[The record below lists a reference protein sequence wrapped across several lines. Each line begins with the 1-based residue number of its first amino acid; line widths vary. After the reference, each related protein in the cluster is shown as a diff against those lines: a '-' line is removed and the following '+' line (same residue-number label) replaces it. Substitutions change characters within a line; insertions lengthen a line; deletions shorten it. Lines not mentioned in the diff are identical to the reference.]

1 MGNRQTATHKVT
13 SQSGRPAT
21 YQSRA
26 PRERSANV
34 SEEVET
40 TGLADAARENL
51 AAELDRLRQRRDRLE
66 VEVKNDR
73 GMIGDH
79 GDAAEAIQRAD
90 ELAVLGDRINE
101 LDRRLR
107 TGPSRSDASEIL
119 PGGTEV
125 TLRFPDGEVVT
136 MHVIS
141 IVEETPVGRE
151 SETLT
156 ARSPLGQALAGHQPG
171 DTVTYSTPQGENQ
184 VELLSVKLPT

>member
-1 MGNRQTATHKVT
+1 VSDKRQ
-13 SQSGRPAT
+13 
-21 YQSRA
+21 
-26 PRERSANV
+26 SA
-34 SEEVET
+34 
-40 TGLADAARENL
+40 ADAARENL

-73 GMIGDH
+73 GMVGDH

-90 ELAVLGDRINE
+90 ELVVLGDRINE

-107 TGPSRSDASEIL
+107 TGPADSDEETL

-136 MHVIS
+136 MNVIS

-151 SETLT
+151 GETLT
-156 ARSPLGQALAGHQPG
+156 ARSPLGQALAGRKAG

-184 VELLSVKLPT
+184 VELISVKLPR

>member
-1 MGNRQTATHKVT
+1 VWQR
-13 SQSGRPAT
+13 
-21 YQSRA
+21 SRKR
-26 PRERSANV
+26 RERSTDV
-34 SEEVET
+34 SNKRQSA
-40 TGLADAARENL
+40 ADAARENL

-73 GMIGDH
+73 GMVGDH

-90 ELAVLGDRINE
+90 ELVVLGDRINE

-107 TGPSRSDASEIL
+107 TGPSQSDQSETL

-125 TLRFPDGEVVT
+125 TLRFADGEVVT
-136 MHVIS
+136 MQVIS

-151 SETLT
+151 GETLT
-156 ARSPLGQALAGHQPG
+156 ARSPLGQALAGHKAG

-184 VELLSVKLPT
+184 VELIAVKLPK

>member
-1 MGNRQTATHKVT
+1 VYNGLKNQGASRQ
-13 SQSGRPAT
+13 R
-21 YQSRA
+21 SRRR
-26 PRERSANV
+26 RERLTDVSNKAQSA
-34 SEEVET
+34 
-40 TGLADAARENL
+40 ADAARENL

-73 GMIGDH
+73 GMVGDH

-90 ELAVLGDRINE
+90 ELVVLGDRINE

-107 TGPSRSDASEIL
+107 TGPSQSDQSETL

-125 TLRFPDGEVVT
+125 TLRFADGEVVT
-136 MHVIS
+136 MQVIS

-151 SETLT
+151 AETLT
-156 ARSPLGQALAGHQPG
+156 ARSPLGQALAGHKAG

-184 VELLSVKLPT
+184 VELIAVKLPK

>member
-1 MGNRQTATHKVT
+1 MSQKVE
-13 SQSGRPAT
+13 S
-21 YQSRA
+21 
-26 PRERSANV
+26 
-34 SEEVET
+34 
-40 TGLADAARENL
+40 TGPADAAQNPL

-79 GDAAEAIQRAD
+79 GDAAEAIQRAE
-90 ELAVLGDRINE
+90 ELVVLGERINE

-107 TGPSRSDASEIL
+107 AGPSQSNGSESL

-125 TLRFPDGEVVT
+125 TLRFADGEVVT

-151 SETLT
+151 AETLT
-156 ARSPLGQALAGHQPG
+156 AGSPLGQALAGHQPG
-171 DTVTYSTPQGENQ
+171 DTVTYSTPQGESQ
-184 VELLSVKLPT
+184 VELIAVKLPS

>member
-1 MGNRQTATHKVT
+1 MSDKRQ
-13 SQSGRPAT
+13 
-21 YQSRA
+21 
-26 PRERSANV
+26 SA
-34 SEEVET
+34 
-40 TGLADAARENL
+40 ADAARENL
-51 AAELDRLRQRRDRLE
+51 AAELERLRQRHDRLE

-73 GMIGDH
+73 GVVGDH

-90 ELAVLGDRINE
+90 ELVVLRDRINE

-107 TGPSRSDASEIL
+107 TGPSPSDASETL

-151 SETLT
+151 AETLT
-156 ARSPLGQALAGHQPG
+156 ARSPLGQAIARHKPG

-184 VELLSVKLPT
+184 VELIAVKLPK

>member
-1 MGNRQTATHKVT
+1 MGGATLY
-13 SQSGRPAT
+13 R
-21 YQSRA
+21 Y
-26 PRERSANV
+26 RSAGKADREQVDDV
-34 SEEVET
+34 SKKAQSAV
-40 TGLADAARENL
+40 DAARENL
-51 AAELDRLRQRRDRLE
+51 AAELERLKQRRDRLE

-73 GMIGDH
+73 GMVGDH

-90 ELAVLGDRINE
+90 ELVVLGDRINE

-107 TGPSRSDASEIL
+107 SGPTPSDDSETL

-141 IVEETPVGRE
+141 IVEETPIGRE
-151 SETLT
+151 AETLT
-156 ARSPLGQALAGHQPG
+156 ARSPLGQALAGRKAG

-184 VELLSVKLPT
+184 VELIAVKLPR

>member
-1 MGNRQTATHKVT
+1 MSKKA
-13 SQSGRPAT
+13 QS
-21 YQSRA
+21 
-26 PRERSANV
+26 V
-34 SEEVET
+34 
-40 TGLADAARENL
+40 ADAARDQL
-51 AAELDRLRQRRDRLE
+51 AAELARLRQRRDRLE

-90 ELAVLGDRINE
+90 ELVVLGDRINE

-107 TGPSRSDASEIL
+107 TGPSRSEQAETL

-141 IVEETPVGRE
+141 IVEETPAGRE
-151 SETLT
+151 AETLT
-156 ARSPLGQALAGHQPG
+156 ARSPLGQALAGRQPG

-184 VELLSVKLPT
+184 VELIAVKLPS

>member
-1 MGNRQTATHKVT
+1 MSEKVEST
-13 SQSGRPAT
+13 GPA
-21 YQSRA
+21 
-26 PRERSANV
+26 E
-34 SEEVET
+34 
-40 TGLADAARENL
+40 AAQNPL

-66 VEVKNDR
+66 IEVKNDR

-79 GDAAEAIQRAD
+79 GDAAEAIQRAE
-90 ELAVLGDRINE
+90 ELVVLGERINE

-107 TGPSRSDASEIL
+107 AGPSQSNGSETL

-136 MHVIS
+136 MRVIS

-151 SETLT
+151 AETLT

-171 DTVTYSTPQGENQ
+171 DTVTYSTPQGQNQ
-184 VELLSVKLPT
+184 VELIAVKLPS

>member
-1 MGNRQTATHKVT
+1 MSDKRQ
-13 SQSGRPAT
+13 
-21 YQSRA
+21 
-26 PRERSANV
+26 SA
-34 SEEVET
+34 
-40 TGLADAARENL
+40 ADAARENL
-51 AAELDRLRQRRDRLE
+51 AAELDRLRQRHDRLE

-73 GMIGDH
+73 GVVGDH

-90 ELAVLGDRINE
+90 ELVVLRDRINE

-107 TGPSRSDASEIL
+107 TGPSPSDASETL

-151 SETLT
+151 AETLT
-156 ARSPLGQALAGHQPG
+156 ARSPLGQAIARHKPG

-184 VELLSVKLPT
+184 VELIAVKLPK

>member
-1 MGNRQTATHKVT
+1 
-13 SQSGRPAT
+13 
-21 YQSRA
+21 
-26 PRERSANV
+26 V
-34 SEEVET
+34 SEKVEST
-40 TGLADAARENL
+40 APADAAQNAL

-79 GDAAEAIQRAD
+79 GDAAEAIQRAE
-90 ELAVLGDRINE
+90 ELVVLGERINE
-101 LDRRLR
+101 LDRRSR
-107 TGPSRSDASEIL
+107 AGPSQSNGSETL

-125 TLRFPDGEVVT
+125 TLRFSDGEVVT

-151 SETLT
+151 AETLT
-156 ARSPLGQALAGHQPG
+156 ARSPLGQALAGHKPG

-184 VELLSVKLPT
+184 VELIAVKLPS